1 VQKIVVSK
9 FGDPGQLEVGDV
21 ERTQPS
27 EDEVLIAVEAAG
39 VNYVDVYHRSGYYPL
54 PLPFTPGYEG
64 VGRIEAIGS
73 NVHEFAIGDRIAW
86 VNVLGTYAQV
96 FTAPAAN
103 VFLLPDD
110 ITLDQGMLFQAI
122 TAQYLVTEYRRV
134 GRGDVVLIHAA
145 AGGVGQLLVQWCKHL
160 GATVIA
166 TTSSIEKCELARSL
180 GANYVIDYSEG
191 EFVGEVMR
199 LTDGRGADLVFDPVG
214 KSTLLK
220 SVESLANRGTVIS
233 FGSASGAPPSIDPQ
247 RLIDKSARVAGGTI
261 FEHTKSFAELRGRV
275 EAALTGIREGWL
287 KIADSRRYP
296 LSEAARAHQDIGS
309 RQTTGKLILMA

>member
-1 VQKIVVSK
+1 VQKIIVSK
-9 FGDPGQLEVGDV
+9 MGGPEQLAVGNV
-21 ERTQPS
+21 ERPRPS
-27 EDEVLIAVEAAG
+27 EDEVLIALEAVG

-64 VGRIEAIGS
+64 VGHIEAIGS
-73 NVHEFAIGDRIAW
+73 NVHGFAIGDRIAW

-96 FTAPAAN
+96 LTAPAAN

-110 ITLDQGMLFQAI
+110 ITLDQAMLFQAI

-180 GANYVIDYSEG
+180 GADHVIDYS
-191 EFVGEVMR
+191 
-199 LTDGRGADLVFDPVG
+199 
-214 KSTLLK
+214 
-220 SVESLANRGTVIS
+220 
-233 FGSASGAPPSIDPQ
+233 
-247 RLIDKSARVAGGTI
+247 GG
-261 FEHTKSFAELRGRV
+261 
-275 EAALTGIREGWL
+275 GIR
-287 KIADSRRYP
+287 R
-296 LSEAARAHQDIGS
+296 
-309 RQTTGKLILMA
+309 